1 MTLRNSYA
9 WTCASWPFW
18 VPSCWRWCCH
28 CIFSSTKNLEIIW
41 IGWVAW
47 ILAMCQ
53 EILGYKRLGFGS
65 NVRNIMWWY
74 CWSTVSLEKC
84 MGSQFR
90 MRKVPLETL
99 LLLGIFGWA
108 CCFLFGS
115 ETTLEAPKR
124 DGSNSLHTSPPLLTA
139 GGFDMIWPLK
149 LGQVKS
155 SRDEKERERERE
167 SVGFWVYIQYH
178 KLGSFL
184 LQLMHYKKSQGEKK
198 MNCQLYP
205 GCLGVPRLLGQ
216 IRSLVLTIHIID
228 ISYMIHI
235 HSHCI
240 SYLDTHLS
248 RHLYLYSMY
257 IHICTSI

>member
-1 MTLRNSYA
+1 MILTFS
-9 WTCASWPFW
+9 PFFW
-18 VPSCWRWCCH
+18 VHNSLHFSCKV
-28 CIFSSTKNLEIIW
+28 FFNLGPEKKSDD
-41 IGWVAW
+41 A
-47 ILAMCQ
+47 Q
-53 EILGYKRLGFGS
+53 EFVRLNLRIMTILGPFMLAVVLPLHFFFNKESRNHLDWLSCLDIGNVPRDTWLRKVGFWFKCAEYY
-65 NVRNIMWWY
+65 VVI
-74 CWSTVSLEKC
+74 SLEKC

-167 SVGFWVYIQYH
+167 SRWVSGYIYNIINLDHFCCNWCITKRVKAKKRWTVNSIQAVWVFRAFWDRYVH
-178 KLGSFL
+178 
-184 LQLMHYKKSQGEKK
+184 
-198 MNCQLYP
+198 
-205 GCLGVPRLLGQ
+205 
-216 IRSLVLTIHIID
+216 
-228 ISYMIHI
+228 
-235 HSHCI
+235 
-240 SYLDTHLS
+240 
-248 RHLYLYSMY
+248 
-257 IHICTSI
+257 